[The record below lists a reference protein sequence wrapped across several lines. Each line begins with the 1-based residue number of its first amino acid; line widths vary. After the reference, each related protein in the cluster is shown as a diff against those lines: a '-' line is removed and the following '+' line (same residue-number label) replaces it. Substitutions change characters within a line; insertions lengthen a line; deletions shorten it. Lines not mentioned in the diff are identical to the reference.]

1 MKMITI
7 LILFTVLLTL
17 IQFPQI
23 QADQGIPATS
33 LIGHRLITI
42 PVYNRRSPDYTI
54 LYQTISSP
62 MINIISECYSRNP
75 PSIVIYNYTLY
86 TNNIGMEVAW
96 HYIYINNTL
105 VEIRVTPT
113 DMILIRVGTGYDY
126 PFRRLGPEFSYCLRY
141 YILYCAYYE
150 HFTQNL
156 TVVYGGL
163 FGEEIVNVSRLPSDP
178 YRVYGRDAYIV
189 NNSDG
194 SYTVYIHP
202 YEKYYLLYNGYRLV
216 YPVIVRGMD
225 PDNPVR
231 KGLVFQYFLG
241 AIPTPNYADTD
252 VRVITVDE
260 GLLGEI
266 AEAYNWKLELNGI
279 VPRNYSIDDLRIITI
294 YYDYVDRN
302 GMGTYYYYAP
312 YMLVAGLNNTWGLWL
327 YLDYYGR
334 VHSLNLVNI
343 SSIDLE
349 TLGEKEINVT
359 LYFGNITLPPHLEE
373 NNTMGNQTLQQTNNT
388 TTTTPTQ
395 TKPTQTQSSVESEQ
409 ATTTKT
415 TTPTTSRTPTK
426 TTQRENRSSNTNQ
439 YNPQPIIT
447 DIITGIG
454 GIITGYI
461 IAWVISRY
469 TRRRAAK

>member
-1 MKMITI
+1 MKMITT
-7 LILFTVLLTL
+7 LLLFIVLTAL
-17 IQFPQI
+17 IQFPKI

-62 MINIISECYSRNP
+62 MINIISECYSKKP
-75 PSIVIYNYTLY
+75 PSIIIYNYTLY
-86 TNNIGMEVAW
+86 TNNLGMEVAW
-96 HYIYINNTL
+96 HYIYINDTL

-150 HFTQNL
+150 LFNQNL

-163 FGEEIVNVSRLPSDP
+163 FGEEIVNVTRLPSDP

-202 YEKYYLLYNGYRLV
+202 YEKYYLIYNGYRLV

-241 AIPTPNYADTD
+241 AIPTPNHADID
-252 VRVITVDE
+252 VRVITVNE
-260 GLLGEI
+260 GLLGKI

-279 VPRNYSIDDLRIITI
+279 VPRNYSINDLRIITI

-312 YMLVAGLNNTWGLWL
+312 YMLVVGMNNTWGLWL
-327 YLDYYGR
+327 YLDYHGR

-343 SSIDLE
+343 SSIDLK
-349 TLGEKEINVT
+349 TLEEKEINVT
-359 LYFGNITLPPHLEE
+359 LYFGNITLPPHLEKCS
-373 NNTMGNQTLQQTNNT
+373 TTGNQTPKQINNT

-395 TKPTQTQSSVESEQ
+395 TKPTHTESPVESEQ
-409 ATTTKT
+409 APLTKT
-415 TTPTTSRTPTK
+415 TISTTSRTPTK
-426 TTQRENRSSNTNQ
+426 TTRRENRSSNTNQ
-439 YNPQPIIT
+439 YNPQPIII

-461 IAWVISRY
+461 IAWIINRY
-469 TRRRAAK
+469 TRRSTTK